1 MRVERGQRAPRKT
14 LGWKAFMATQAQ
26 VDRWEAVFPV
36 IRQMSEDDRALAL
49 RSVHFPTLDA
59 DAIAYE
65 LDGNCANYLM
75 CLDGRTRV
83 FRRSENGREV
93 LIYKV
98 TSGGTCVLTTQ
109 CLLSGGN
116 FPAESVAEA
125 KTELAAIPASVFSE
139 LMGRSTPFRSFV
151 LQDYSKLLSGMFSIV
166 DEVSFATL
174 EQKLARRLLVDADE
188 EGFVAK
194 THQQLASDVNS
205 VREVVSRHLGE
216 WERSGW
222 VANHR
227 GKVEIRD
234 RKALAS
240 LKMA

>member
-1 MRVERGQRAPRKT
+1 M
-14 LGWKAFMATQAQ
+14 
-26 VDRWEAVFPV
+26 DRWESTFPV
-36 IRQMSEDDRALAL
+36 LREMAADDLSFARAN
-49 RSVHFPTLDA
+49 VQFPTLEA
-59 DAIAYE
+59 EAIAYE
-65 LDGNCANYLM
+65 FEADCPNYLM

-83 FRRSENGREV
+83 FRRSEQGREV

-125 KTELAAIPASVFSE
+125 RTELAAIPASVFSE
-139 LMGRSTPFRSFV
+139 LMGRSAPFRTFV
-151 LQDYSKLLSGMFSIV
+151 LQDYSRLLSGMFSIV

-174 EQKLARRLLVDADE
+174 EQKLARRLLVDADDA
-188 EGFVAK
+188 GFVTK

-216 WERSGW
+216 WERAGW

-227 GKVEIRD
+227 GRVEIRN